1 MSAAP
6 QLSVIIVSWNVR
18 EALRANLSRLHELAG
33 EIPTEVFV
41 VDNASADQSADM
53 VRADFP
59 WVRLI
64 ANAENRGFGAANN
77 QAMREARGEVVLL
90 LNPDMLV
97 TPGALRLT
105 HDALAGDR
113 TIGVLGLRLTAEDGT
128 TLHSVRRFPGFID
141 QLATLTKLA
150 KAFPRLLERH
160 LAPDFDYGT
169 SQDIDQVRGS
179 FFAFRRE
186 LLETV
191 GYFDER
197 NFFIWYEEVDLC
209 KRTWNAGL
217 RVHYLAADGARDF
230 HGRSFAQVSLLTN
243 QIRSTRSMVNYAWK
257 WFPRWQAAIL
267 AALRPIIIAGAVVLA
282 PLRLRTVKDKS

>member
-1 MSAAP
+1 MPTLP

-18 EALRANLSRLHELAG
+18 EALRANLARLHELAD
-33 EIPTEVFV
+33 EIPAEVFV

-64 ANAENRGFGAANN
+64 ANAENRGFGAGNN
-77 QAMREARGEVVLL
+77 QAMREARGEAVLL

-97 TPGALRLT
+97 TPGALRLA
-105 HDALAGDR
+105 HDTVMGDR
-113 TIGVLGLRLTAEDGT
+113 TIGVLGLRLTDEDGT
-128 TLHSVRRFPGFID
+128 TLRSVRNFPSFVD
-141 QLATLTKLA
+141 QFATLTKLA
-150 KAFPRLLERH
+150 KIWPRLLDRQ
-160 LAPDFDYGT
+160 LAPGFDYGK
-169 SQDIDQVRGS
+169 SADVDQVRGS
-179 FFAFRRE
+179 FFALRRE

-191 GYFDER
+191 GYFDEP

-209 KRTWNAGL
+209 KRMRNAGL
-217 RVHYLAADGARDF
+217 RVRYLAADGARDF

-243 QIRSTRSMVNYAWK
+243 QLRSTRSLVNYAWK
-257 WFPRWQAAIL
+257 WFPRWQAVIL

-282 PLRLRTVKDKS
+282 PLRLRTVKNKA